1 MHRVFGFVLQVKYSE
16 VCVNI
21 YRSHSCH
28 CQILCVFER
37 LQNGGALLNID
48 FKDCAV
54 AVIPESVCFEMS
66 FGEEEK
72 KIGHGDLIPCFVVD
86 R

>member
-1 MHRVFGFVLQVKYSE
+1 M
-16 VCVNI
+16 
-21 YRSHSCH
+21 
-28 CQILCVFER
+28 CQYLSFTFLPLSDFMCFER

-54 AVIPESVCFEMS
+54 APESVCFEMS

>member
-1 MHRVFGFVLQVKYSE
+1 M
-16 VCVNI
+16 
-21 YRSHSCH
+21 
-28 CQILCVFER
+28 
-37 LQNGGALLNID
+37 NID
-48 FKDCAV
+48 SKDCAV
-54 AVIPESVCFEMS
+54 AVITESVCFEMS

>member
-1 MHRVFGFVLQVKYSE
+1 M
-16 VCVNI
+16 
-21 YRSHSCH
+21 
-28 CQILCVFER
+28 CQYLSFTFLSLSDFMLFKR